1 MRRACSRGA
10 ADRDSPVVAANKR
23 THTQTHR
30 YRRLQYVRS
39 LSDAATLMNYLKVLL
54 KAVSILYR
62 RRTCRWF
69 RSSAVVADKSDEY
82 NDGDGQETGDNS
94 CNIRQR
100 RSTRERQS
108 TLVFVRRCNDNML
121 IIGWLLSDNSLIHSF
136 IHSFVH
142 SFIHSFSQSVIQL
155 FIHSL
160 IHSFTHSFIRSFVC
174 SFVRS
179 SVHSFIH

>member
-136 IHSFVH
+136 IHSFVR
-142 SFIHSFSQSVIQL
+142 L
-155 FIHSL
+155 F
-160 IHSFTHSFIRSFVC
+160 FRSFIRSFVHSLSQSLSQ
-174 SFVRS
+174 SFS
-179 SVHSFIH
+179 HSLISYIDFVYFALYCIA